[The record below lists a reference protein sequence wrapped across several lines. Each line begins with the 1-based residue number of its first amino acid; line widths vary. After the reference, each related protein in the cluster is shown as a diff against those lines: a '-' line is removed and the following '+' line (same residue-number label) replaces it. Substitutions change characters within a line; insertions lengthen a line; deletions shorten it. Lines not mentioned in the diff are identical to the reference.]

1 MPRVRVLDPHSVP
14 VAGVD
19 AHLPAV
25 PTASL
30 SASALVERFDR
41 LSRSTGWQP
50 ELNGDERSA
59 GLPALKPAAVLVPL
73 LPGPG
78 VASVLLTRRTDH
90 LRNHAGQISFPGGRT
105 ESSDVDPV
113 ATALREAEEEVGLA
127 RSRLQVI
134 GRMPA
139 YHTITGYVVT
149 PVVAL
154 VMPPFGLDELRL
166 DRGEVAEAFA
176 VPLDFLMD
184 PANHRRHVFEI
195 EGGQRQFLS
204 MPWRGPGPDGVV
216 REHFIWGATAAMIRN
231 LYRLLAG

>member
-1 MPRVRVLDPHSVP
+1 MPRLRVLDPHSVP

-30 SASALVERFDR
+30 SASALVDRFER
-41 LSRSTGWQP
+41 LSRAIDWQP
-50 ELNGDERSA
+50 ELSGDERS
-59 GLPALKPAAVLVPL
+59 GQHPPPKPAAVLVTL
-73 LPGPG
+73 LPGTD

-90 LRNHAGQISFPGGRT
+90 LRNHAGQISFPGGRA
-105 ESSDVDPV
+105 ESGDVDPV

-127 RSRLQVI
+127 RSRVQVI
-134 GRMPA
+134 GRLPA
-139 YHTITGYVVT
+139 YRTITGYGVT

-154 VMPPFGLDELRL
+154 VMPPFGLHELRL

-184 PANHRRHVFEI
+184 PANHRWHVFEV

-204 MPWRGPGPDGVV
+204 MPWRGPGRDGVV